1 MDENSAHVLN
11 GDPGWIVS
19 EMMMWRESLP
29 ESVDQQAVDPA
40 EKAVEKLDARSRET
54 SWQAD
59 SLKLARDSTVAAQ
72 LLQHVDRDQNAETP
86 QNGTRPLLYRFW
98 RSISPNR
105 GTPI

>member
-1 MDENSAHVLN
+1 MAGEPARIRGPASC
-11 GDPGWIVS
+11 GPGG
-19 EMMMWRESLP
+19 EGRREAGRP
-29 ESVDQQAVDPA
+29 
-40 EKAVEKLDARSRET
+40 
-54 SWQAD
+54 AD

-72 LLQHVDRDQNAETP
+72 LLQHLDRNQNAETP